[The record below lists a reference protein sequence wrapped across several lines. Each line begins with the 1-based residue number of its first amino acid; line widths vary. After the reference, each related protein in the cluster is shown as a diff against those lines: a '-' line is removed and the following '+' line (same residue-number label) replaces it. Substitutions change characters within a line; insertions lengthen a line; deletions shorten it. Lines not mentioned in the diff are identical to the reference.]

1 MTNKPSSLRIIICGA
16 GIAGLAAAAALATHH
31 QVIVLERKEELT
43 EVSYAINLKPNAAH
57 AAYGVVGLDPS
68 KVRGLP
74 CREIIERDAANGDI
88 KMHKP
93 VDAPADFGGP
103 WYFCQRTELHA
114 ELLATAKA
122 RGAKVILGTEI
133 EDVNATHGVVLIKG
147 GDAMVADMVLIA
159 DGISSR
165 LRKRVLQQETDYRWD
180 SDQVAFRAF
189 VPAERFRDQP
199 ELKWLAEQK
208 SGGLYVWAAQKQR
221 VVVYPCPDYVNL
233 VAIVDKAHLQRQ
245 SGGSDLGRESN
256 TETADAMRS
265 QFADFDSTV
274 KKLLDKVPHA
284 SLWPLFDVS
293 CLPYYE
299 RERALL
305 IGDAAHATLPHQG
318 QGASLAFED
327 AEGLAYLFCNG
338 SVTPHDVSRVLKKF
352 TELRRA
358 RVHMIQ
364 HFSRVM
370 AKPASYEKGEKL
382 DALRFAAQTLT
393 FKSIAELET
402 STAPHD

>member
-57 AAYGVVGLDPS
+57 AAYGVVGLDPC

-147 GDAMVADMVLIA
+147 GDAMVADMVL
-159 DGISSR
+159 SEYSLYPVLRRHSR
-165 LRKRVLQQETDYRWD
+165 MHIDLCM
-180 SDQVAFRAF
+180 RA
-189 VPAERFRDQP
+189 V
-199 ELKWLAEQK
+199 
-208 SGGLYVWAAQKQR
+208 S
-221 VVVYPCPDYVNL
+221 
-233 VAIVDKAHLQRQ
+233 
-245 SGGSDLGRESN
+245 
-256 TETADAMRS
+256 
-265 QFADFDSTV
+265 
-274 KKLLDKVPHA
+274 KLPTGFPHA
-284 SLWPLFDVS
+284 SAKGFFNRKPTTDGTRIRSLFVPLSQQSASETNQNSNGLLNKSREGCTFGQPKNSEWWVTAIS
-293 CLPYYE
+293 SAARYCRLSLISLYFPAGRLP
-299 RERALL
+299 L
-305 IGDAAHATLPHQG
+305 
-318 QGASLAFED
+318 S
-327 AEGLAYLFCNG
+327 
-338 SVTPHDVSRVLKKF
+338 
-352 TELRRA
+352 
-358 RVHMIQ
+358 
-364 HFSRVM
+364 
-370 AKPASYEKGEKL
+370 
-382 DALRFAAQTLT
+382 
-393 FKSIAELET
+393 
-402 STAPHD
+402 